1 MIKLKVEDYCQNCDM
16 FEPESTSVIYEYG
29 VVPELTI
36 INTSVFCKN
45 KDICQRMYDRLKAQE
60 S

>member
-29 VVPELTI
+29 VTPELTI

-45 KDICQRMYDRLKAQE
+45 KDICQRMYDRLKTQK